1 MPRRISASSYHDLRA
16 CPYRF
21 FAKHVLGLKAPN
33 ELEFEIDKRLMGQWL
48 HEVLKLF
55 HEQVAVADTS
65 LPVSAKRALLDRMAE
80 LVSQQMKLPQE
91 DFVPFQASWPALRD
105 GYLQWLAGHEDQGF
119 KFKVAEVKLE
129 QALED
134 WLLVGRIDRV
144 DESIRTTG
152 GDSAISCVLDYKT
165 EIPQKTAARMKTP
178 LEDTQLAF
186 YAVLMGTQEDPQPL
200 RLGYV
205 NVAERDGTR
214 CYEMKDVDGVRH
226 EFVQGLLSDLRRIAA
241 GQSMPALGEVEACSY
256 CEVRGLCRKDFWETP
271 SS

>member
-1 MPRRISASSYHDLRA
+1 
-16 CPYRF
+16 
-21 FAKHVLGLKAPN
+21 LGLKAPN

-55 HEQVAVADTS
+55 HEQLANVDVL
-65 LPVSAKRALLDRMAE
+65 LPLNAKRALLDRLAE
-80 LVSQQMKLPQE
+80 LVSQEMGLPKE

-119 KFKVAEVKLE
+119 KFKAAEVKLE
-129 QALED
+129 QAIED

-144 DESIRTTG
+144 DESARSSCEFPSIE
-152 GDSAISCVLDYKT
+152 SPISWVLDYKT
-165 EIPQKTAARMKTP
+165 EIPQKTAARIKTP

-186 YAVLMGTQEDPQPL
+186 YAALMGTQEDPQPL

-205 NVAERDGTR
+205 NVAEREGTR
-214 CYEMKDVDGVRH
+214 CYEMKDVDWVRH

-241 GQSMPALGEVEACSY
+241 GQSMPALGEGEVCSY
-256 CEVRGLCRKDFWETP
+256 CEVRGLCRKDFWDRP
-271 SS
+271 SP